1 MVLDELPVVSCQF
14 PVPSWGFATR
24 NSRLDQPMIFRIQIT
39 RREGIADPEGTTT
52 AHALR
57 ELGYQEVTGVTF
69 GRDIA
74 IEVDAEDDAAARG
87 RIIEMC
93 DRLLANPVIE
103 SYTVERVS

>member
-1 MVLDELPVVSCQF
+1 
-14 PVPSWGFATR
+14 
-24 NSRLDQPMIFRIQIT
+24 MIFLVQIT

-52 AHALR
+52 AHALH

-74 IEVDAEDDAAARG
+74 IEMDAEDEAEATR
-87 RIIEMC
+87 RVIEMC
-93 DRLLANPVIE
+93 DQLLANPVIE

>member
-1 MVLDELPVVSCQF
+1 
-14 PVPSWGFATR
+14 
-24 NSRLDQPMIFRIQIT
+24 MIFRVQIT
-39 RREGIADPEGTTT
+39 RQEGIADPEGTTT

-57 ELGYQEVTGVTF
+57 ELGYHEVTGVTF

-74 IEVDAEDDAAARG
+74 IEVDAEDEAKAETRV
-87 RIIEMC
+87 IEMC

>member
-1 MVLDELPVVSCQF
+1 MRFRV
-14 PVPSWGFATR
+14 R
-24 NSRLDQPMIFRIQIT
+24 ISRRD
-39 RREGIADPEGTTT
+39 GIADPEGTTT

-57 ELGYQEVTGVTF
+57 ELGYQEVTGVSF

-74 IEVDAEDDAAARG
+74 IEMDAEDEAVARI

>member
-1 MVLDELPVVSCQF
+1 MVPNELPVASSQF
-14 PVPSWGFATR
+14 PVRGWGLATR
-24 NSRLDQPMIFRIQIT
+24 DSRLDQPMIFRVQIT

-74 IEVDAEDDAAARG
+74 IEMDAEDEAAARR

>member
-1 MVLDELPVVSCQF
+1 
-14 PVPSWGFATR
+14 
-24 NSRLDQPMIFRIQIT
+24 
-39 RREGIADPEGTTT
+39 
-52 AHALR
+52 LR